1 MLDAGAA
8 EGRPW
13 WGGRACWHS
22 GHGKTVALALMYACV
37 CVSGIE
43 SKFQVKSEERDI
55 FKATEIISGVF
66 KGVSPIHNIKILSF
80 CVYDHKS
87 P

>member
-1 MLDAGAA
+1 MCILKCRSKEALVGREGLLALRTQ
-8 EGRPW
+8 EGR
-13 WGGRACWHS
+13 GTGTDVS
-22 GHGKTVALALMYACV
+22 V

-43 SKFQVKSEERDI
+43 SNFQVKSEERDI
-55 FKATEIISGVF
+55 FKAIGI
-66 KGVSPIHNIKILSF
+66 PIHNIKILSF

>member
-1 MLDAGAA
+1 M
-8 EGRPW
+8 
-13 WGGRACWHS
+13 
-22 GHGKTVALALMYACV
+22 LALRTREGCGTGTDVCVCVCVCV

-43 SKFQVKSEERDI
+43 SNFQVKFEERDT
-55 FKATEIISGVF
+55 FKATELISGVF
-66 KGVSPIHNIKILSF
+66 KGVAPFHYIKILSF